1 LATFS
6 FSSMKNSSL
15 EFCERFSLRI
25 GKGRSRGCGAKAR
38 GEFCLEMG
46 KAVYIEDYSRAGA
59 GVSLPGG
66 KSVAMVRNLIVLMAA
81 AGLAAGA
88 VAQYPGRVAKTGKP
102 DPVLRSVAV
111 LEWVGEPGKP
121 SASRLVPVAVYDGE
135 QLNDGTIY
143 MSRPEPL
150 AVAGGVEYELQE
162 TGKPIGIF
170 DVFGAGEENG
180 AWRGFGTWKP
190 LSAAEVAKAQGAYN
204 QSSLAAP
211 VDVPEDDHPVL
222 KRKHPKGT
230 DTDEDSG
237 KSAGAG
243 SGSASGSGSSGDTA
257 AKKTPAEPV
266 DPDRPTLKRK
276 TGDDSGTGSKDD
288 SSAASSAGTSKESAN
303 ADPDRPTIRRNRR
316 ASDDGMGPSS
326 AAPDPDRPR
335 LKRGKPADIVSE
347 TPKLEGFPP
356 SMQQAVAVSDA
367 RTKAEHPWKYTW
379 ANPEDE
385 TKMKT
390 ALEAMAR
397 TALGLDA
404 PAPKTVRKAAAGAP
418 VHRPV
423 KTPAPVEPVALEEE
437 QFRVFEL
444 AYGASATMVLTA
456 SSPNPVAKPAP
467 VVDSKA
473 DDRPVIKYGKSNPTG
488 TLDTKAAIAP
498 SKPAPQKFVMLI
510 AQPDLYGGVLVLYKS
525 VTDTA
530 HLDERPRMRLIDAVD
545 AMGDNRGE
553 LLFELRDTP
562 KAQHKFR
569 EKYNLPYPLLAD
581 VDEIVCNQFGVLK
594 EKNMYGKKV
603 IGIARTTFVIGP
615 DQTLLQIFPN
625 VKPEGHAE
633 EVLAAIEAHKPH
645 KS

>member
-1 LATFS
+1 
-6 FSSMKNSSL
+6 M
-15 EFCERFSLRI
+15 
-25 GKGRSRGCGAKAR
+25 
-38 GEFCLEMG
+38 EMG
-46 KAVYIEDYSRAGA
+46 NAVYMKDYSRAGA
-59 GVSLPGG
+59 GVSLPAG
-66 KSVAMVRNLIVLMAA
+66 KSVAILRNLAVLGVAT
-81 AGLAAGA
+81 GLAVGA
-88 VAQYPGRVAKTGKP
+88 WGQYPGRVAKTGKQ

-143 MSRPEPL
+143 LSRPEPL
-150 AVAGGVEYELQE
+150 AVAGGVEYELQD

-180 AWRGFGTWKP
+180 AWRGFGAWKP
-190 LSAAEVAKAQGAYN
+190 LSAAEAAKAQGAFN

-222 KRKHPKGT
+222 KRKHPKGS
-230 DTDEDSG
+230 DTDEDGG
-237 KSAGAG
+237 KSSGGGVGAG
-243 SGSASGSGSSGDTA
+243 SASGSASGAGNAGDTA
-257 AKKTPAEPV
+257 AKKAPADPV

-276 TGDDSGTGSKDD
+276 SGDDSGTGSKDD
-288 SSAASSAGTSKESAN
+288 SSAASSGAGSSSKESAN
-303 ADPDRPTIRRNRR
+303 VDPDRPTIRRSRR
-316 ASDDGMGPSS
+316 ASDDGMGPST

-385 TKMKT
+385 AKMKT

-404 PAPKTVRKAAAGAP
+404 PAPKPVRKTAAGATAR
-418 VHRPV
+418 RPV
-423 KTPAPVEPVALEEE
+423 KAPATVGPLALEDE

-456 SSPNPVAKPAP
+456 SSPNPMAKPAQ
-467 VVDSKA
+467 VADSKA
-473 DDRPVIKYGKSNPTG
+473 DDRPVIKYGKSNPKG
-488 TLDTKAAIAP
+488 TLDTKAASAP
-498 SKPAPQKFVMLI
+498 AKAAPQKFVTLI

-525 VTDTA
+525 VTDSA

-553 LLFELRDTP
+553 LLFELRGD
-562 KAQHKFR
+562 AQR
-569 EKYNLPYPLLAD
+569 
-581 VDEIVCNQFGVLK
+581 QFAMYRVLR
-594 EKNMYGKKV
+594 GS
-603 IGIARTTFVIGP
+603 
-615 DQTLLQIFPN
+615 
-625 VKPEGHAE
+625 AE
-633 EVLAAIEAHKPH
+633 QLFATVAIP
-645 KS
+645 